1 MRNNLREARSWGS
14 GVIARIAAAIRM
26 MHRQKCG
33 NRLPWP
39 MITPHF
45 DEIKERNPESDRD
58 YRELSADSAGGST
71 HFGKSDCKVL
81 CPSGGLHLPLIWPGG
96 ALTPL
101 RNRGRGARPIDL
113 ECCPQGSKTKSYRGP
128 CTSPG
133 PRFASGQPGEMLGVI
148 MRSANVPPWRLPF
161 EPRMRRES
169 SGQGPPDPDRTG
181 AWASSSRGCQVP
193 VLDR

>member
-1 MRNNLREARSWGS
+1 MRNNFRDARSWGS
-14 GVIARIAAAIRM
+14 GVMARIAAAIRM

-45 DEIKERNPESDRD
+45 DEIKERNPESDRH

-96 ALTPL
+96 GGLTP
-101 RNRGRGARPIDL
+101 
-113 ECCPQGSKTKSYRGP
+113 
-128 CTSPG
+128 
-133 PRFASGQPGEMLGVI
+133 
-148 MRSANVPPWRLPF
+148 
-161 EPRMRRES
+161 
-169 SGQGPPDPDRTG
+169 
-181 AWASSSRGCQVP
+181 
-193 VLDR
+193 

>member
-1 MRNNLREARSWGS
+1 MRNNFRDARSWGS
-14 GVIARIAAAIRM
+14 GVMARIAAAIRM

-96 ALTPL
+96 QH
-101 RNRGRGARPIDL
+101 R
-113 ECCPQGSKTKSYRGP
+113 
-128 CTSPG
+128 
-133 PRFASGQPGEMLGVI
+133 
-148 MRSANVPPWRLPF
+148 
-161 EPRMRRES
+161 
-169 SGQGPPDPDRTG
+169 
-181 AWASSSRGCQVP
+181 
-193 VLDR
+193 